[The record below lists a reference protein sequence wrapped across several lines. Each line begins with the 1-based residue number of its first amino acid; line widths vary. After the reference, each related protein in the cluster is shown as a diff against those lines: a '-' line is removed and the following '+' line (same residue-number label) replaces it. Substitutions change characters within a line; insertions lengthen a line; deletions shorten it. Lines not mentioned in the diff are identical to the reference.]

1 MKIKNIKIYITEIGL
16 IASALCTGCSLNS
29 NETKD
34 NYTNTN
40 TSSSITTTTEDNN
53 DYSSS
58 SVIESNNTDN
68 TINVGKINET
78 ESSFIQ
84 KKSVINTSFSKTMDV
99 INNTKINCNY
109 SDLFEIDKALQTY
122 NSYKRESTINT
133 NKIINNNQVD
143 KEKLKQ
149 TIIKNSNIS
158 IDEDILNRCVNII
171 KNNVDYFIK
180 DNNVDI
186 NTLENNLEQLKIKT
200 DTDFAYASYSSSN
213 NTLSVNPKI
222 MDTLSKQKNLSVDE
236 TYERI
241 VGHEVNHLLQAETRK
256 HVDDNNCTEWF
267 GPCFKGD
274 ILNVNS
280 LYWEWYIEATA
291 EQLIV
296 DKDKYDEPFVYP
308 YEIEAL
314 DGLKIA
320 TLLNDKDITG
330 LERLSFS
337 NNLDDFYKYFNCNSE
352 YEKKEILEMFY
363 KLNLICKDSFTSTSA
378 DFYNYYEKKN
388 GSRLSGEEKDKFLY
402 NVITSVCIDETKI
415 FYKNLITSISNK
427 ECKLEDVLHLISI
440 EEDELARLSKVGVK
454 EYDDDYTKFL
464 ESYMGIQKSFF
475 EELSIFYG
483 KTSEEIQEIYDKY
496 HISKHQ
502 NIELLSPEKSNYYL
516 KEEQER
522 SEYKFYSMNTLQKL
536 NAQNTVKTK

>member
-40 TSSSITTTTEDNN
+40 TSSSITNTTEDNN
-53 DYSSS
+53 NYSSS
-58 SVIESNNTDN
+58 SVIESDNTDN
-68 TINVGKINET
+68 TINVEKINET
-78 ESSFIQ
+78 ERSFIQ

-186 NTLENNLEQLKIKT
+186 NTLENNLEQLKVKT

-502 NIELLSPEKSNYYL
+502 NIELLNSDKSDYYL

-522 SEYKFYSMNTLQKL
+522 SEYKFYSMNTLQIL
-536 NAQNTVKTK
+536 NAQNNVKTK

>member
-34 NYTNTN
+34 NYTN

-222 MDTLSKQKNLSVDE
+222 MDTLSKQKNLSLDE

-536 NAQNTVKTK
+536 NAQNNVKTK

>member
-483 KTSEEIQEIYDKY
+483 RTSEEIQEIYDKY

>member
-34 NYTNTN
+34 NYTN

-454 EYDDDYTKFL
+454 EYDDDYAKFL

-483 KTSEEIQEIYDKY
+483 RTSEEIQEIYDKY

-536 NAQNTVKTK
+536 NAQNNVKTK

>member
-34 NYTNTN
+34 NYTN

-222 MDTLSKQKNLSVDE
+222 MDTLSKQKNLSLDE

-454 EYDDDYTKFL
+454 EYDDDYAKFL

-483 KTSEEIQEIYDKY
+483 RTSEEIQEIYDKY

-536 NAQNTVKTK
+536 NAQNNVKTK